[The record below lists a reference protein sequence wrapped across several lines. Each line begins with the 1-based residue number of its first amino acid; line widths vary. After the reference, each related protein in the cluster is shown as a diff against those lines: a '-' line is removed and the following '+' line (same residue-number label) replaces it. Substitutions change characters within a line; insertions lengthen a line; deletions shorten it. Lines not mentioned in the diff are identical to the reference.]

1 MSVGKVIYST
11 GAATERRR
19 VRVRGIVQGVGFRP
33 TVYRLAVERG
43 LAGWVLND
51 AEGVL
56 IELEGAAAA
65 IDDFLAELRRH
76 PPPLAEITA
85 VETAAAPATGETGF
99 RIAPSGGGER
109 AALVSPDMAICADC
123 LREVL
128 DPADRRYRYPFIN
141 CTNCG
146 PRYSIII
153 DIPYDRPGTTMRGFT
168 MCPACQAEYD
178 DPANRRFHAQPNAC
192 PVCGPRLT
200 LRDGSGR
207 PVASDDPVR
216 AVREALLA
224 GRLVAIK
231 GLTGF
236 HLACD
241 ARHDDA
247 VRELRR
253 RKGRDQKAFAVMAGS
268 VAAIERRA
276 RVDEADRALLESIQR
291 PIVLVRKRPGHDLT
305 ALVAPKSPYFGFMLP
320 YAPVHYLLFE
330 DEFPPM
336 VMTSGNLSEEP
347 ICREDAEAVQRL
359 AGIADLYLLHDRPI
373 QTVCDDSVTMVQ
385 RGRPLMLRRGR
396 GYAPRPIRLPAESP
410 EPVLAVGPEL
420 KNNVCL
426 VRGREA
432 FVSQHIGDLKNALAA
447 GYFEATIEKLQR
459 LLEIRPRVVAHD
471 LHPAYLSTR
480 YARRLAESA
489 GVRLIGVQ
497 HHHAHIAGV
506 MAERGLD
513 GEVLGL
519 AMDGTG
525 YGPDGTVWGGEVLR
539 ASPAE
544 FVRLGHLAYVTLPGG
559 DAAIEHPIRTAWAYL
574 VQAFG
579 PEEAERHRVGHLA
592 AAASSDLHLWADM
605 MARRINAPRA
615 CGLGR
620 LFDAASVLVSACADT
635 TYEGQAAVELEAA
648 AGAMPDD
655 AAPYDFAILEAPR
668 HAPADPKDPGAMATS
683 QLGAMATPLGG
694 GMATRRCVAMSPDSR
709 ADQQHARA
717 NGGVGMPPGSDGVG
731 TPRAGDGGATPPGKE
746 VPREEGWVIDT
757 APVIRG
763 VVADIEAG
771 RGAPRTSA
779 RFHATVAAMLRAAA
793 RRACGQTR
801 LNRIALSGGCFANDR
816 LVRLLVPA
824 LEREGL
830 EVYVHREVP
839 PGDGGVALGQ
849 AYVAAARLRAETG

>member
-1 MSVGKVIYST
+1 MRRVVTSVGT
-11 GAATERRR
+11 AALERRR
-19 VRVRGIVQGVGFRP
+19 IRVRGIVQGVGFRP
-33 TVYRLAVERG
+33 TVYRLATERS

-65 IDDFLAELRRH
+65 IDDFLDALRRD

-85 VETAAAPATGETGF
+85 VESLPVPVTGETGF
-99 RIAPSGGGER
+99 RIAPSGGGQR

-123 LREVL
+123 LREL
-128 DPADRRYRYPFIN
+128 LNPKDRRFRYPFIN

-146 PRYSIII
+146 PRYSIIT
-153 DIPYDRPGTTMRGFT
+153 DIPYDRPNTTMRGFT
-168 MCPACQAEYD
+168 MCPECQAEYD

-192 PVCGPRLT
+192 PVCGPQLA
-200 LRDGSGR
+200 LHDASGNR
-207 PVASDDPVR
+207 IACEDPIR

-224 GRLVAIK
+224 GRIVAVK

-241 ARHDDA
+241 ARNDEA

-253 RKGRDQKAFAVMAGS
+253 RKGRDQKAFAMMAAS
-268 VAAIERRA
+268 VAAIEQRA

-320 YAPVHYLLFE
+320 YAPVHYLLLE
-330 DEFPPM
+330 GDFPPM
-336 VMTSGNLSEEP
+336 IMTSGNLSEEP
-347 ICREDAEAVQRL
+347 ICREDGEALTRL
-359 AGIADLYLLHDRPI
+359 SGIADLYLLHDRPI
-373 QTVCDDSVTMVQ
+373 QTVCDDSVTMTQ

-396 GYAPRPIRLPAESP
+396 GYAPRPIRLPLESP

-420 KNNVCL
+420 KNDVCL
-426 VRGREA
+426 VRGAEA

-447 GYFEATIEKLQR
+447 GYFEATIDKMQR

-480 YARRLAESA
+480 YARRLAEGGA
-489 GVRLIGVQ
+489 RLIGVQ
-497 HHHAHIAGV
+497 HHHAHIASV

-513 GEVLGL
+513 GECLGL

-525 YGPDGTVWGGEVLR
+525 YGPDGTVWGGEILR
-539 ASPAE
+539 VSPAT
-544 FVRLGHLAYVTLPGG
+544 FTRLGHLSYVALPGG

-574 VQAFG
+574 LSAYG
-579 PEEAERHRVGHLA
+579 AAEAHRHRVGHLA
-592 AAASSDLHLWADM
+592 TAASPDLHLWADM
-605 MARRINAPRA
+605 IARGINAPRA

-620 LFDAASVLVSACADT
+620 LFDAVSVLVTACADS

-648 AGAMPDD
+648 AGIMPDD
-655 AAPYDFAILEAPR
+655 AAPYDFAIR
-668 HAPADPKDPGAMATS
+668 DAPAAPQGA
-683 QLGAMATPLGG
+683 GG
-694 GMATRRCVAMSPDSR
+694 TAAHRRTAMSEDRSEGR
-709 ADQQHARA
+709 DHGHA
-717 NGGVGMPPGSDGVG
+717 NGGVAMPS
-731 TPRAGDGGATPPGKE
+731 GKE
-746 VPREEGWVIDT
+746 AVEPGEEGWVVDT

-763 VVADIEAG
+763 VVEDIEAG
-771 RGAPRTSA
+771 RGAARTSA
-779 RFHATVAAMLRAAA
+779 RFHTTVAAMLLVAAEQA
-793 RRACGQTR
+793 FEQTH
-801 LNRIALSGGCFANDR
+801 LNRICLAGGCFANDR
-816 LVRLLVPA
+816 LVRTLAGA
-824 LEREGL
+824 LERDGF
-830 EVYVHREVP
+830 EVYVHREVS

-849 AYVAAARLRAETG
+849 AYSAAARLLDGATG

>member
-1 MSVGKVIYST
+1 MTCWNHVSVRLNRVRKAVNLV
-11 GAATERRR
+11 GASGAQRRR
-19 VRVRGIVQGVGFRP
+19 LRVRGIVQGVGFRP

-56 IELEGAAAA
+56 IELEGPAAAL
-65 IDDFLAELRRH
+65 DGFVAELRDR

-85 VETAAAPATGETGF
+85 IESAPVPATGETGF
-99 RIAPSGGGER
+99 RIAPSVEGER
-109 AALVSPDMAICADC
+109 LALVSPDMATCPDC
-123 LREVL
+123 LREL
-128 DPADRRYRYPFIN
+128 TDPRDRRFGYPFIN

-153 DIPYDRPGTTMRGFT
+153 DIPYDRPKTTMRAFT
-168 MCPACQAEYD
+168 MCPQCQAEYD

-192 PVCGPRLT
+192 PVCGPRLS
-200 LRDGSGR
+200 LRDASGR
-207 PVASDDPVR
+207 PAPCGDPIR

-224 GRLVAIK
+224 GRIVAIK

-241 ARHDDA
+241 ARNDEA

-253 RKGRDQKAFAVMAGS
+253 RKGRDQKAFAMMAGS
-268 VAAIERRA
+268 VPAIERRA
-276 RVDEADRALLESIQR
+276 RLQEADRALLESIQR

-320 YAPVHYLLFE
+320 YAPVHYLVFAG
-330 DEFPPM
+330 DFPPM
-336 VMTSGNLSEEP
+336 IMTSGNLSEEP
-347 ICREDAEAVQRL
+347 ICREDGEAVARL

-373 QTVCDDSVTMVQ
+373 QTVCDDSVMMTQ

-396 GYAPRPIRLPAESP
+396 GYAPRPIRLPVEAP

-420 KNNVCL
+420 KNDVCL
-426 VRGREA
+426 VRGAEA

-447 GYFEATIEKLQR
+447 GYFEATIDKLQR
-459 LLEIRPRVVAHD
+459 LLEIRPRIIAHD

-480 YARRLAESA
+480 YARRVAQGGA
-489 GVRLIGVQ
+489 GIRLIGVQ
-497 HHHAHIAGV
+497 HHHAHVASV

-513 GEVLGL
+513 GQIIGL

-544 FVRLGHLAYVTLPGG
+544 FTRLGHLSYVALPGG
-559 DAAIEHPIRTAWAYL
+559 DAAIEHPIRTAWACL

-579 PEEAERHRVGHLA
+579 AEGAERHRVGHLA
-592 AAASSDLHLWADM
+592 TAASPDLHLWTDM
-605 MARRINAPRA
+605 IARRINAPRA

-620 LFDAASVLVSACADT
+620 LFDAVSVLVSACADA

-648 AGAMPDD
+648 AGTVAEDLP
-655 AAPYDFAILEAPR
+655 PYEFAILDG
-668 HAPADPKDPGAMATS
+668 PA
-683 QLGAMATPLGG
+683 
-694 GMATRRCVAMSPDSR
+694 
-709 ADQQHARA
+709 
-717 NGGVGMPPGSDGVG
+717 GSG
-731 TPRAGDGGATPPGKE
+731 E
-746 VPREEGWVIDT
+746 VDAVPAEEGWVIDA
-757 APVIRG
+757 APLIRG
-763 VVADIEAG
+763 VVADVEAG
-771 RGAPRTSA
+771 RGAARTSA
-779 RFHATVAAMLRAAA
+779 RFHATVAAMLLAAA
-793 RRACGQTR
+793 RRAHDETG

-816 LVRLLVPA
+816 LVRTLVPA
-824 LEREGL
+824 LESDGF
-830 EVYVHREVP
+830 EVYVHREAS

-849 AYVAAARLRAETG
+849 AYVAAARLLAE